1 MLTTL
6 YRLTKFC
13 YQVNILTNIT
23 NSKKNKFV
31 PHDYASTI
39 KFVNLKTCKTENYNS
54 AVEIKGS
61 INAC

>member
-13 YQVNILTNIT
+13 YQVNILTNT
-23 NSKKNKFV
+23 KKNKFV
-31 PHDYASTI
+31 LYDYASII
-39 KFVNLKTCKTENYNS
+39 KFVNLKTSKTENYNS